1 MRLLRRRS
9 LRNMGAIVNAAV
21 RYSLFVVRCSRRP
34 RTSVETRLDA
44 APPAWWRG
52 KAPSPHLLQMV
63 ERPLGMFGD
72 DWVCVP
78 GKFLQRRHEL
88 LIAAVPHGDYGIAAQ
103 AGKFRASHRRSAED
117 GTEFF
122 RLHFGQPV

>member
-1 MRLLRRRS
+1 MLLDANRRS
-9 LRNMGAIVNAAV
+9 L
-21 RYSLFVVRCSRRP
+21 L
-34 RTSVETRLDA
+34 
-44 APPAWWRG
+44 APPLVWWRG